1 MYCKYQLIEFKY
13 SNTIIKNVTR
23 IVKGRAAMSSEL
35 VRFSISIDKKLSDRF
50 DKKIKRQRY
59 ENRSEAIRD
68 LIRDSFVTDE
78 WHEGTVVAGGISLV
92 YDHHKRELMSKIMDI
107 QHDYH
112 DIIISTQHVHLDH
125 TGCLE
130 IIVVKGIVNMIEEL
144 YNCLKSTKGIEHI
157 GITRTAASN
166 FKK

>member
-1 MYCKYQLIEFKY
+1 
-13 SNTIIKNVTR
+13 
-23 IVKGRAAMSSEL
+23 MSSEL
-35 VRFSISIDKKLSDRF
+35 VRFSISIDKDLSDEF
-50 DKKIKRQRY
+50 DRKIKKQGY
-59 ENRSEAIRD
+59 ANRSEAIRD
-68 LIRDSFVTDE
+68 LIRDSFVSDE
-78 WHEGTVVAGGISLV
+78 WHGGTVVAGGISIV

-130 IIVVKGIVNMIEEL
+130 IIVVKGVVNMIEEL
-144 YNCLKSTKGIEHI
+144 YNKLKSTKGIDHI

-166 FKK
+166 FKH

>member
-1 MYCKYQLIEFKY
+1 
-13 SNTIIKNVTR
+13 
-23 IVKGRAAMSSEL
+23 MSSEL

>member
-1 MYCKYQLIEFKY
+1 
-13 SNTIIKNVTR
+13 
-23 IVKGRAAMSSEL
+23 MSSEL
-35 VRFSISIDKKLSDRF
+35 VRFSISIDKELSDRF

-107 QHDYH
+107 QHNYH

-130 IIVVKGIVNMIEEL
+130 IIVVKGIVKKIEEL
-144 YNCLKSTKGIEHI
+144 YNCLKSSKGIEHI